1 MFSVLALLLLRRG
14 AGGARRHVR
23 WWWWWG
29 RSVGL
34 HHACEMRDDPDEG
47 FFLAVIVVVCY
58 RFVFLCRGRV
68 GAIGVPFDLV
78 EQA

>member
-1 MFSVLALLLLRRG
+1 MH
-14 AGGARRHVR
+14 AR
-23 WWWWWG
+23 
-29 RSVGL
+29 
-34 HHACEMRDDPDEG
+34 CEMIQMRV